1 MKALT
6 QVLRIESLLL
16 AVGSGFIVWL
26 GQSSSLAQSIPQDRS
41 SIEVNSTSLSVP
53 ATLDASYRL
62 GAGDRINMDVFNVPD
77 YSREYPVLSDG
88 TVNLP
93 LIGVV
98 SLQGLTLEQATL
110 ELTNRYQRYIRR
122 PVITL
127 SLVST
132 RPIQLAIVGEVKR
145 PGSYTVSATGTAS
158 SGVSGISGT
167 PTLTQA
173 LQLAG
178 GVTELANIRSIEIR
192 RPLPQN
198 PNITTKVE
206 VNLWELLQA
215 GNLNQDVALQDGD
228 TVLVPTA
235 VALSPGEATEL
246 SEASFSP
253 ESITV
258 NVVGEVTQPGA
269 ISVPPNTPMNQA
281 LLAAGGFNN
290 RAAKGEVQL
299 VRLNPDGTV
308 SRRTIEVDFTHNV
321 NEQTN
326 PVLRNNDAIVVE
338 RSAIAEASDATNSVI
353 QPVSG
358 ILGVIRLI
366 LGLF

>member
-1 MKALT
+1 MKALP

-16 AVGSGFIVWL
+16 SVGSGFIIWV
-26 GQSSSLAQSIPQDRS
+26 GQSSGLAQSVSQDTP
-41 SIEVNSTSLSVP
+41 SIEANPTSISTP

-98 SLQGLTLEQATL
+98 PLQGLTLEQATE

-122 PVITL
+122 PAITL
-127 SLVST
+127 SLVSS

-145 PGSYTVSATGTAS
+145 PGSYTVSASATT
-158 SGVSGISGT
+158 SGAAGISGT

-192 RPLPQN
+192 RPLPHN
-198 PNITTKVE
+198 PGMTSKVE
-206 VNLWELLQA
+206 VNLWELLQS
-215 GNLNQDVALQDGD
+215 GNLNQDIPLQDGD

-235 VALSPGEATEL
+235 VALSPSESTEL
-246 SEASFSP
+246 SQASFSP

-258 NVVGEVTQPGA
+258 NVVGEVSQPGA
-269 ISVPPNTPMNQA
+269 ISLPPNTPMNQA

-290 RAAKGEVQL
+290 RAAKGEVEL

-308 SRRTIEVDFTHNV
+308 ARRTIEVDFTHNV